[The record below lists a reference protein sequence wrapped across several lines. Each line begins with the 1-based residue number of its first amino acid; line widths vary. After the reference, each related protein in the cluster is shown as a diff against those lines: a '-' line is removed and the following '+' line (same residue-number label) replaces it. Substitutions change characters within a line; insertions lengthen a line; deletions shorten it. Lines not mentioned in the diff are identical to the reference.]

1 MSEKEIKMRTLGKSG
16 IQVTEMGLG
25 LWAVGGDAWGPTDD
39 DESLSAIDASL
50 DAGVNFFDTADLYG
64 GGHSEEL
71 LGKAMKDRRER
82 FVVATK
88 IGLKDFD
95 RDKNLSAYDTVQK
108 LIAGVESNLQ
118 RLQTDYIDIIQSH
131 ISFREP
137 SLECFLEGFQI
148 LQRAGKVRAYGVS
161 TSNYQYLQEFNADD
175 GCATLQ
181 IDFSILNRTA
191 ENEIFPYCQEKD
203 IGVIIRGPLAM
214 GILTGKFNPEKKFGQ
229 FDWRRSWQEN
239 PDEREV
245 YLQDLQKVEKL
256 NALTNG
262 RSLTQV
268 ALQFV
273 LSKKTVSV
281 VIPGSKTTD
290 QVIENVGAAR
300 MPPLSAQ
307 DLSYI
312 ETITPRGGGRKI
324 WPA

>member
-16 IQVTEMGLG
+16 IQVTEMGIG
-25 LWAVGGDAWGPTDD
+25 LWAIGGDAWGRTDD
-39 DESLSAIDASL
+39 DESLSAIDAAL

-71 LGKAMKDRRER
+71 LGRAMKGRRER

-118 RLQTDYIDIIQSH
+118 RMQTDYIDIIQSH
-131 ISFREP
+131 ISFRDP
-137 SLECFLEGFQI
+137 TLECFLEGFQI

-161 TSNYQYLQEFNADD
+161 TSNYHYLQEFNADD

-191 ENEIFPYCQEKD
+191 ENEILPYCQEKNV
-203 IGVIIRGPLAM
+203 GVIIRGPLAM
-214 GILTGKFNPEKKFGQ
+214 GILTGKFNPETKFSQ
-229 FDWRRSWQEN
+229 FDWRRSWREN
-239 PDEREV
+239 PEEHEI

-256 NALTNG
+256 NALTDE
-262 RSLTQV
+262 RSLAQV

-281 VIPGSKTTD
+281 VIPGSKTTE
-290 QVIENVGAAR
+290 QVIENVGAALL
-300 MPPLSAQ
+300 PPLSAR